1 MDRIRG
7 FVTARPAWMSVILL
21 LVPHAIAFGWIG
33 RGVWVATWIATSIG
47 VLLWRRSAIA
57 AAAGQAAAPLS
68 RRGKAYIGGAAFLA
82 VASLGAG
89 ALPTASPTQFAAVKR
104 ADARP
109 VGQPRHDLRRPHG
122 DPHPNRDADPERH
135 PHRCADDHP
144 GQRRGDSGRC
154 RDEACGGGSHLCGH
168 EAEHPKHRP

>member
-47 VLLWRRSAIA
+47 VLLWRRTAIA

-89 ALPTASPTQFAAVKR
+89 ALPTASPNQFAAVN
-104 ADARP
+104 APTP
-109 VGQPRHDLRRPHG
+109 VLSASPATTSASPTATPR
-122 DPHPNRDADPERH
+122 PNRDADPDR
-135 PHRCADDHP
+135 RADDHP